1 MRFND
6 YQAQANE
13 TAIYPGKGE
22 FQGLTYAILGLANEA
37 GEVAGKLK
45 KIIRDGDGQLTPQ
58 NVEDLRKEAGDV
70 LWYLAAIATELKVDL
85 SEIADSNLIKLF
97 DRKSRGVLGGS
108 GDNR

>member
-6 YQAQANE
+6 YQAQAGE

-22 FQGLTYAILGLANEA
+22 MLGLTYVTLGLANEA

-45 KIIRDGDGQLTPQ
+45 KILRDQNGEITP
-58 NVEDLRKEAGDV
+58 EAAKDIMKEAGDV
-70 LWYLAAIATELKVDL
+70 LWYLAALASELGEDL
-85 SEIADSNLIKLF
+85 SEIAEYNLMKLF

-108 GDNR
+108 GDDR